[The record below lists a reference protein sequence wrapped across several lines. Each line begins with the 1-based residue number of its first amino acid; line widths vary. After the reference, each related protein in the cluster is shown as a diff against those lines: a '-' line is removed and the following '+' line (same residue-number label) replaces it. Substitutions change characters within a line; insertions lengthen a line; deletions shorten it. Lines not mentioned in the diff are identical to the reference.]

1 MYTTAKVSRI
11 WERLFPAIKKTDAA
25 IEVTLRGETV
35 RLPFEE
41 KRSQIQDSAI
51 KQYR

>member
-41 KRSQIQDSAI
+41 KRSQVQST
-51 KQYR
+51 KPTQYR